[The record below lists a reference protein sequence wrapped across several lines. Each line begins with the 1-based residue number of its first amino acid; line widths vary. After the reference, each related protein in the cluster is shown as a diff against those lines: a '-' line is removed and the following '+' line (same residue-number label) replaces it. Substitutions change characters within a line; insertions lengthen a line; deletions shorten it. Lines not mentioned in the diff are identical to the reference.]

1 MGVPEALAR
10 VRASITLSAQHSGRD
25 PEAIRLVAVSKRVP
39 VPVIREALDA
49 GQVDLGENYAQELR
63 DKARDLADRPAIRW
77 HFIGPLQRNKVK
89 YVVGTAL
96 LLHAVD
102 DAAILAEIE
111 RQAVLKAVTIDV
123 LVQVNLAGEA
133 QKAGVSEAGLR
144 PLLERFA
151 ETPHVTCR
159 GLMLMPPYDPDPEA
173 ARPLF
178 RRLREL
184 RDVLRGEP
192 RPNVVLD
199 ELSMGMSH
207 DHEAA
212 IQEGAT
218 LVRVG
223 TAIFGDRD

>member
-1 MGVPEALAR
+1 
-10 VRASITLSAQHSGRD
+10 VRASIARTAQQGGRAPDAVTL
-25 PEAIRLVAVSKRVP
+25 VVVSKRVP
-39 VPVIREALDA
+39 VSVIREALGA
-49 GQVDLGENYAQELR
+49 GQRDLGENYAQELR
-63 DKARDLADRPAIRW
+63 DKARELADRPDVRW

-89 YVVGTAL
+89 YVVGTAV

-111 RQAVLKAVTIDV
+111 RQAVLKGVSVEV

-151 ETPHVTCR
+151 GTPHVACR

-173 ARPLF
+173 TRPLF
-178 RRLREL
+178 RRLREVRDAL
-184 RDVLRGEP
+184 RTEP
-192 RPNVVLD
+192 LANVTLD

-212 IQEGAT
+212 VEEGAT

-223 TAIFGDRD
+223 TAIFGERG